1 MPPTNVLKSVGFP
14 ADTGKITIFPQA
26 QNQLLIRLVNY
37 ADKFDTQAGETPY
50 PNIRSIAVALY
61 QLANPGAAA
70 PKVDITETSLTGNQ
84 PYSTMQGKK
93 IQWKGV
99 DDGKITPPVLPA
111 DKSQDE
117 IALEAQRIRVFKVQ
131 YTPVAGNAAFLS
143 E

>member
-1 MPPTNVLKSVGFP
+1 LPPTNVLRSVGFP

-37 ADKFDTQAGETPY
+37 ADKFDTQPGETPY
-50 PNIRSIAVALY
+50 PDIKAIAVALY
-61 QLANPGAAA
+61 QLANPGAQA

-99 DDGKITPPVLPA
+99 DDGKITPPVLPV
-111 DKSQDE
+111 DRD
-117 IALEAQRIRVFKVQ
+117 
-131 YTPVAGNAAFLS
+131 
-143 E
+143 